1 MVNNMKILQINIFAT
16 LSTGRIA
23 VDLYKTLVKNGDE
36 GCIAFA
42 RGSIEK
48 DIPNIRIGS
57 ELDVKLHG
65 IATRITDKTGFYSI
79 NPTKKL
85 IEQIKQYNPDIIHLH
100 NIHGYYINI
109 ELLFNF
115 LKEYNKPVV
124 WTLHDCWAFTGHCA
138 YFDLANCNKWKSHCE
153 KCPQKKEYPKSL
165 IMDNSY
171 WNFDKK
177 KELFCDVKNMVLVTP
192 SKWLAELVKLSFLK
206 EYPIKVINN
215 GIDLTVFKPT
225 KSNIRKQ
232 YNLEDKFVILGVAG
246 VWDKRK
252 GLADF
257 IELSKNLDDKFRI
270 VVVGVTEK
278 QQQNLPKNMIGIL
291 RTHNVKEL
299 AQLYSTADVFVNP
312 TYEDN
317 FPTTNLEA
325 LACGTPVIT
334 YNTGGS
340 VESVNNTCGIVSPQG
355 NINELKNNIL
365 KCFKNNFDEYNCA
378 NAGLKYDKFK
388 CFKEYIDL
396 YRRII

>member
-1 MVNNMKILQINIFAT
+1 MVNSMKILQINIFAT

-23 VDLYKTLVKNGDE
+23 VDLYKTLVENGNE

-48 DIPNIRIGS
+48 DVPNIKIGS

-65 IATRITDKTGFYSI
+65 IATRITDKTGFYSTK
-79 NPTKKL
+79 PTKKL

-109 ELLFNF
+109 ELLFDF
-115 LKEYNKPVV
+115 LKDYNKPVI

-165 IMDNSY
+165 FLDNSY
-171 WNFDKK
+171 WNFNKK
-177 KELFCDVKNMVLVTP
+177 RELFCGVKNMTLVTP
-192 SKWLAELVKLSFLK
+192 SKWLSELVKFSFLK
-206 EYPIKVINN
+206 EYPIEVINN
-215 GIDLTVFKPT
+215 GIDLSVFKPT
-225 KSNIRKQ
+225 ESNIRKH
-232 YNLEDKFVILGVAG
+232 YNLEDKFIILGVAG

-252 GLADF
+252 GLSDF
-257 IELSKNLDDKFRI
+257 IELSKNLDDRFRI

-278 QQQNLPKNMIGIL
+278 QRQRLPKNMVGIL

-299 AQLYSTADVFVNP
+299 AQLYSAADVFVNP

-334 YNTGGS
+334 YNTGGR
-340 VESVNNTCGIVSPQG
+340 V
-355 NINELKNNIL
+355 
-365 KCFKNNFDEYNCA
+365 
-378 NAGLKYDKFK
+378 
-388 CFKEYIDL
+388 
-396 YRRII
+396 